1 MSAETAP
8 RLEIGPVLKNV
19 SAYSYRGFRPDDS
32 DNFTGTPAP
41 SISTSSILFELKD
54 DPSQVDA
61 NPPGKVIFD
70 DFEATCNT
78 APSPTVTTISPTS
91 GATSG
96 GTFVTLTGFGLPAG
110 TNITTGG
117 TSATSVTVASSMKGL
132 VYISSYD
139 RLRTAWAL
147 EGRQE
152 RPRVGHYS
160 LNDRKMRPRLGV
172 ASTSL

>member
-8 RLEIGPVLKNV
+8 RLEIVPVLKNV
-19 SAYSYRGFRPDDS
+19 SAYSHRGFRTDDS

-41 SISTSSILFELKD
+41 SISTSSILFALKD
-54 DPSQVDA
+54 DPSQVDT

-70 DFEATCNT
+70 NFEATCNT
-78 APSPTVTTISPTS
+78 APSPTFTTISPTS

-117 TSATSVTVASSMKGL
+117 TSATSVTVASSMKGFQ
-132 VYISSYD
+132 
-139 RLRTAWAL
+139 LRSF
-147 EGRQE
+147 ED
-152 RPRVGHYS
+152 RVGS
-160 LNDRKMRPRLGV
+160 GGETR
-172 ASTSL
+172 ASTGGPLFLK